1 MPCTELR
8 PPRVTYVAR
17 TTDIFITPIFITPI
31 FTTLTPD
38 GGGGRLARVD
48 HR

>member
-17 TTDIFITPIFITPI
+17 TTDIFITPIF
-31 FTTLTPD
+31 TTLTPD